1 MAANDCAMLNYLVF
15 WIIAKRYKECL
26 LQGENKL
33 EPPPSPLF
41 FFLMYLFFSC
51 LITSFYPIWQP
62 FEGWW
67 KMTEGLLLS
76 WELWTH
82 GDCPSTSKC
91 FIMKAH
97 SFKFNF
103 ASRLPTFLGGNSL
116 TLLRLQLTVWEQV
129 DRNLM
134 NALLPNMFIPLF
146 LSCLRLYLCHYNLMP
161 PESTCFLLIWW
172 KCRRNNR
179 LLPSQAHPALMEPS
193 PTIRVLCST
202 TQVLHRAVN
211 PAEGLMVYC

>member
-1 MAANDCAMLNYLVF
+1 
-15 WIIAKRYKECL
+15 
-26 LQGENKL
+26 
-33 EPPPSPLF
+33 
-41 FFLMYLFFSC
+41 
-51 LITSFYPIWQP
+51 
-62 FEGWW
+62 
-67 KMTEGLLLS
+67 MTEGLLLS
-76 WELWTH
+76 WALWTH

-103 ASRLPTFLGGNSL
+103 ASRLPTFFGGGAL

-129 DRNLM
+129 EIGILWM
-134 NALLPNMFIPLF
+134 HYCQTCLF
-146 LSCLRLYLCHYNLMP
+146 RFSLSCLLLYLCHYNLMP

-193 PTIRVLCST
+193 PTIRVLFST